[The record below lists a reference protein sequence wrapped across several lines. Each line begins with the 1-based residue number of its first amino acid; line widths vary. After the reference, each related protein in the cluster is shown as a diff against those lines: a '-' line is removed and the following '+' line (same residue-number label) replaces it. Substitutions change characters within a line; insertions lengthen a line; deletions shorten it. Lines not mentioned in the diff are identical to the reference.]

1 MLAALEKPAI
11 RGRMAPLTIGMYHD
25 LVKAGSID
33 HDLEFLE
40 GVLIEKMPKS
50 PLHEYLTKQIFKL
63 LQSIVP
69 TGFEVNKE
77 APITIGNSEPE
88 PDISV
93 VKGNAVDFK
102 DHHPTTA
109 ELVVEIAISSEDLDF
124 EKANIYARAHIP
136 MYIVVHGT
144 SKKVSVFTE
153 PTPLGYKTKN
163 EMTDQIKLSFPNA
176 IITLSDIFS

>member
-11 RGRMAPLTIGMYHD
+11 RGRMAPMTITMYHD

-50 PLHEYLTKQIFKL
+50 PLHEYLTKQIFRL
-63 LQSIVP
+63 LMTMVP
-69 TGFEVNKE
+69 AGYEINKE
-77 APITIGNSEPE
+77 SPITIGDSEPE

-93 VKGNAVDFK
+93 VKGSASDFR

-109 ELVVEIAISSEDLDF
+109 ELVIEVAVSSEDLDL
-124 EKANIYARAHIP
+124 EKASIYATAAIP
-136 MYIVVHGT
+136 LYIIVHAET
-144 SKKVSVFTE
+144 KKVTLFSE
-153 PTPLGYKTKN
+153 PTGSGYRTKKETTEQFN
-163 EMTDQIKLSFPNA
+163 LPFSGA
-176 IITLSDIFS
+176 IVKVSDLFR